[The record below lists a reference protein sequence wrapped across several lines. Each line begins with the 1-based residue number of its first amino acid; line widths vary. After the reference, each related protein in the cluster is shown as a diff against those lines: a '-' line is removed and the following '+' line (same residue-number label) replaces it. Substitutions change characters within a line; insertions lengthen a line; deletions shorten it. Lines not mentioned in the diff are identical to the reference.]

1 MNQQIGLLQ
10 TAMSAMFLAMST
22 TFMFND
28 VPHMLDY
35 EGKRAK
41 LVDQFGSWAVG
52 RAESVCPR
60 QDAECGKERRVSC
73 STRTEEVLLDR
84 G

>member
-1 MNQQIGLLQ
+1 MNQQIDLLQ
-10 TAMSAMFLAMST
+10 TAMSAMFLAMAT

-28 VPHMLDY
+28 VPHMLEYDG
-35 EGKRAK
+35 ERAK

-60 QDAECGKERRVSC
+60 QDAECVEREAGKLLYAHRRSF
-73 STRTEEVLLDR
+73 T

>member
-1 MNQQIGLLQ
+1 MNQQIGLMQ
-10 TAMSAMFLAMST
+10 TAMSAMFLVMAAG
-22 TFMFND
+22 FMFND
-28 VPHMLDY
+28 VPHMLEY

-41 LVDQFGSWAVG
+41 LVDRFGSWAVG

-60 QDAECGKERRVSC
+60 QDAECVEREAGRLIYAHRRSF
-73 STRTEEVLLDR
+73 T